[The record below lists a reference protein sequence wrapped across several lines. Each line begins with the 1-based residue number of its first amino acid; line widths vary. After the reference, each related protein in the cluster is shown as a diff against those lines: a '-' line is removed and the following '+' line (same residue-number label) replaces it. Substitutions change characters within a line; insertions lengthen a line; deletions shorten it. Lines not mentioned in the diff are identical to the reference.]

1 MREREIERRLFSKV
15 KTQGGLACKFVS
27 PGMRGMP
34 DRVVLYK
41 TKVAFVE
48 LKAPGEVPEPLQ
60 SKRRRQLE
68 AQGFDVYTLD
78 SLEAVD
84 AFIGD
89 FCK

>member
-1 MREREIERRLFSKV
+1 MREREIEKRLFSKV
-15 KTQGGLACKFVS
+15 KAKRGLACKFIS

-41 TKVAFVE
+41 ARVAFVE

-60 SKRRRQLE
+60 TKRRKQLE

-84 AFIGD
+84 AFVGD